1 MDRRSPAPS
10 GVTQMHLR
18 TLNIAAGEIV
28 RFIAVSDVRNYLE
41 LLDATG
47 TSVAAAENFLQTTVP
62 TAGRYT
68 LIVRAYFSHQPI
80 NFSLS
85 FQQLRNPCGA
95 TELNCGQT
103 ISGSLCVT
111 QMHLRTLNIAAG
123 EIVRF
128 IAVSDVRNYLELL
141 DATGTSVAAAENFL
155 QTTVPTA
162 GRYTLIVR
170 AYFSHQPINYTLSF
184 YQLRNP
190 CGASVLSCGQ
200 TNGSLDLPRCTR
212 EPSMYLRERGCA

>member
-1 MDRRSPAPS
+1 MVRAYFPHQPISYTVSFQQLRNPCGANELNCGQTIS
-10 GVTQMHLR
+10 GSLGATQMHLR

-41 LLDATG
+41 LLDGTG

-103 ISGSLCVT
+103 ISGSLGVT

-141 DATGTSVAAAENFL
+141 DATERVLRQPRTFCRRQCRQPAA
-155 QTTVPTA
+155 T
-162 GRYTLIVR
+162 
-170 AYFSHQPINYTLSF
+170 H
-184 YQLRNP
+184 
-190 CGASVLSCGQ
+190 
-200 TNGSLDLPRCTR
+200 
-212 EPSMYLRERGCA
+212 